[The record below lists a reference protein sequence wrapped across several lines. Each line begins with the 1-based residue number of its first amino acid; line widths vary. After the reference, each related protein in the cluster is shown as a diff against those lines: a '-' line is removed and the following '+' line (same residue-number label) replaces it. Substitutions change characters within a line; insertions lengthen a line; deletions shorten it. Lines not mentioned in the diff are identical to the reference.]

1 MADVTNELL
10 YEVLKSIPARM
21 DKLDIGLSDLRSE
34 MITTRGAIVTVQ
46 QDVHNIYSRLAHMG
60 QRLDHIQKRLE
71 LRELAEAKARFEPH
85 P

>member
-10 YEVLKSIPARM
+10 YGVLKSIPARM

-46 QDVHNIYSRLAHMG
+46 QDVHHIYSRLAHMDK
-60 QRLDHIQKRLE
+60 RLDHIEKRLE
-71 LRELAEAKARFEPH
+71 LRELAEAQARFEPH